1 LVELLCLMTVE
12 NSFDS
17 SHDHIKATHKPGTND
32 ADNNLPYNDRYYLL
46 IPAVVPNGFNTREH
60 HESI

>member
-1 LVELLCLMTVE
+1 MTVE